1 MKELFVT
8 CSRAGKFQ
16 WEQDGA
22 VAGAK
27 YHEKPVD
34 ALEHHPFE
42 QEVTE
47 DIPGPNV
54 TTDPSAVSYTL
65 QSRIRELTLQPY
77 IDVCP

>member
-1 MKELFVT
+1 MKELFAT

-16 WEQDGA
+16 WEQDGV

-34 ALEHHPFE
+34 ALENQPLY

-47 DIPGPNV
+47 GIPGPND
-54 TTDPSAVSYTL
+54 TTDPSAVSYRL
-65 QSRIRELTLQPY
+65 QSKIRELTL
-77 IDVCP
+77 